1 MTTMQLSDNRDAAS
15 SRGAGAGTRAVSLW
29 LWLIAALVLAMVVVG
44 GATRLTESGL
54 SITEWQPILGAFP
67 PLGEADWMAA
77 FDKYKQIPQYVAIH
91 DGMSLEDFKF
101 IYYWEWS
108 HRLLGRAIGFVFALP
123 FVYFWW
129 TGKLKRGTGMK
140 FLGILVLGGLQG
152 VIGWYMVKSGL
163 SDRIEVSQYR
173 LALHLTTAFMILGLL
188 VWVALEEWP
197 GEVRITGEVATPL
210 IRRMA
215 AIIVAAVLIQVVLG
229 AFVAGLR
236 AGYIYN
242 TWPSMNGQ
250 FVPSDYW
257 IKPSYLS
264 FFESHAAAQFNH
276 RMVAY
281 LVAALAFV
289 QIWLTSR
296 APVDDRIRLT
306 SQWLGAAI
314 VMQIAL
320 GIATLL
326 TQVRLDLGLLHQGG
340 GALVFVM
347 AVVHLY
353 ATRRAG
359 IVPREYL
366 ASRGRASA

>member
-1 MTTMQLSDNRDAAS
+1 MTMMQLSEKQGATAIGG
-15 SRGAGAGTRAVSLW
+15 GAGDRAVSLW
-29 LWLIAALVLAMVVVG
+29 LWLTAALVLAMVIVG

-54 SITEWQPILGAFP
+54 SITEWQPLLGAFP
-67 PLGEADWMAA
+67 PLSEADWMAA
-77 FDKYKQIPQYVAIH
+77 FEKYKQIPQYTALNQ
-91 DGMSLEDFKF
+91 GMSLEDFKF

-108 HRLLGRAIGFVFALP
+108 HRLLGRLIGVVFALP
-123 FVYFWW
+123 LVFFWW
-129 TGKLKRGTGMK
+129 TGRLNRDTGMK
-140 FLGILVLGGLQG
+140 FLGIFVLGGLQG

-188 VWVALEEWP
+188 VWLALEEWP
-197 GEVRITGEVATPL
+197 GEARVTGEVATPL
-210 IRRMA
+210 IKRMA
-215 AIIVAAVLIQVVLG
+215 TIIVAAVLVQVVLG

-242 TWPSMNGQ
+242 TWPSMDGQ

-257 IKPSYLS
+257 IKPAYLS

-276 RMVAY
+276 RMMAY

-289 QIWLTSR
+289 QIWLAQR
-296 APVDDRIRLT
+296 APVDDRIRIT
-306 SQWLGAAI
+306 AYWLGAAI
-314 VMQIAL
+314 VIQIGL

-326 TQVRLDLGLLHQGG
+326 GHVPLDLGLLHQAG
-340 GALVFVM
+340 GALVFIA
-347 AVVHLY
+347 AVVHLH
-353 ATRRAG
+353 ATRKAG
-359 IVPREYL
+359 IVARDLY

>member
-1 MTTMQLSDNRDAAS
+1 MSTMQLSDRQAA
-15 SRGAGAGTRAVSLW
+15 AGASDDKGRRSVSLW
-29 LWLIAALVLAMVVVG
+29 LWLVACLVLAMVVVG

-67 PLGEADWMAA
+67 PLTDAAWMAA
-77 FDKYKQIPQYVAIH
+77 FEKYKQIPQYQALNQ
-91 DGMSLEDFKF
+91 GMSLGDFKF

-140 FLGILVLGGLQG
+140 FLGILALGGLQG
-152 VIGWYMVKSGL
+152 LIGWYMVKSGL
-163 SDRIEVSQYR
+163 SDRTEVSQYR

-197 GEVRITGEVATPL
+197 DEARITGEIATPS
-210 IRRMA
+210 IHRMA
-215 AIIVAAVLIQVVLG
+215 TIIVAAVLFQVVLG

-242 TWPSMNGQ
+242 TWPSMDGQ

-257 IKPSYLS
+257 IKPAYLS

-276 RMVAY
+276 RMMGY
-281 LVAALAFV
+281 LVATLAFI
-289 QIWLTSR
+289 QIWLTSS

-306 SQWLGAAI
+306 SQWLGAAVVLQI
-314 VMQIAL
+314 VL
-320 GIATLL
+320 GISTLL
-326 TQVRLDLGLLHQGG
+326 LHVRLDLALSHQAC
-340 GALVFVM
+340 GALVFVL
-347 AVVHLY
+347 AVVHLH
-353 ATRRAG
+353 ATRRSG
-359 IVPREYL
+359 IVPRDYY

>member
-1 MTTMQLSDNRDAAS
+1 MTMMQLSDDRDATS
-15 SRGAGAGTRAVSLW
+15 LTETGRRAVSLW
-29 LWLIAALVLAMVVVG
+29 LWLVAVLVLAMVVVG

-54 SITEWQPILGAFP
+54 SITEWQPILGAIP
-67 PLGEADWMAA
+67 PLNEADWMAA
-77 FDKYKQIPQYVAIH
+77 FEKYQQIPQYAAIH
-91 DGMSLEDFKF
+91 AGMSLGDFKF

-108 HRLLGRAIGFVFALP
+108 HRLLGRAIGFVFAIP
-123 FVYFWW
+123 FLYFWW

-140 FLGILVLGGLQG
+140 FLGIFALGGLQG

-197 GEVRITGEVATPL
+197 SERRITGEIATPL
-210 IRRMA
+210 IKRMA
-215 AIIVAAVLIQVVLG
+215 TIIVAAVLVQVVLG

-242 TWPSMNGQ
+242 TWPSMDGQ

-257 IKPSYLS
+257 IKPAYLS

-276 RMVAY
+276 RMMAY
-281 LVAALAFV
+281 LVAILAFTQV
-289 QIWLTSR
+289 WLTTR

-306 SQWLGAAI
+306 AQWLGAA
-314 VMQIAL
+314 VVLQIAL

-326 TQVRLDLGLLHQGG
+326 LHVRLDLALSHQAG
-340 GALVFVM
+340 GALVFIM
-347 AVVHLY
+347 AVVHLH

-359 IVPREYL
+359 IVPRDYF

>member
-1 MTTMQLSDNRDAAS
+1 LQTADTSNNGQ
-15 SRGAGAGTRAVSLW
+15 RAVSLW
-29 LWLIAALVLAMVVVG
+29 LWLVAALVFAMIVVG

-54 SITEWQPILGAFP
+54 SITEWQPILGAIP
-67 PLGEADWMAA
+67 PLNESDWMAA
-77 FDKYKQIPQYVAIH
+77 FEKYKQIPQYAAIH

-123 FVYFWW
+123 FLYFWW
-129 TGKLKRGTGMK
+129 AGKLTRGTGMK
-140 FLGILVLGGLQG
+140 FLGILALGGIQG
-152 VIGWYMVKSGL
+152 AIGWYMVSSGL

-197 GEVRITGEVATPL
+197 THARITGEVATPL
-210 IRRMA
+210 IKRMA
-215 AIIVAAVLIQVVLG
+215 TIIVTAVLIQVVLG

-242 TWPSMNGQ
+242 TWPSMDGQ

-257 IKPSYLS
+257 IKPAYLS

-276 RMVAY
+276 RMMAY
-281 LVAALAFV
+281 LVAALSFF
-289 QIWLTSR
+289 QIWLISR
-296 APVDDRIRLT
+296 MPIDDRIRLT
-306 SQWLGAAI
+306 SQWLGAVI
-314 VMQIAL
+314 ILQIAL

-326 TQVRLDLGLLHQGG
+326 MHVRLDLALSHQAG

-347 AVVHLY
+347 AVVHLH

-359 IVPREYL
+359 IIPRDYY

>member
-1 MTTMQLSDNRDAAS
+1 MSAMQLSDNPNATAADD
-15 SRGAGAGTRAVSLW
+15 RGAGRRSVSLW
-29 LWLIAALVLAMVVVG
+29 LWIVAALVLAMVVVG

-54 SITEWQPILGAFP
+54 SITEWQPLLGAIP
-67 PLGEADWMAA
+67 PLNEADWMSA
-77 FDKYKQIPQYVAIH
+77 FEKYKKIPQYAAMNE
-91 DGMSLEDFKF
+91 GMSLSDFKF

-123 FVYFWW
+123 FLYFWW
-129 TGKLKRGTGMK
+129 TGKLKRGTGKK
-140 FLGILVLGGLQG
+140 FLGILALGALQG
-152 VIGWYMVKSGL
+152 AIGWYMVSSGL
-163 SDRIEVSQYR
+163 SERTEVSQYR

-188 VWVALEEWP
+188 VWAALEEWP
-197 GEVRITGEVATPL
+197 GQPRVTGEVATPL

-215 AIIVAAVLIQVVLG
+215 AFIIAAILVQVMLG

-257 IKPSYLS
+257 IKPAYFS

-276 RMVAY
+276 RMMAY
-281 LVAALAFV
+281 FVAALAFLE
-289 QIWLTSR
+289 IWLTSR

-306 SQWLGAAI
+306 AQWLGAA
-314 VMQIAL
+314 VVLQIAL

-326 TQVRLDLGLLHQGG
+326 LHVRLDVALSHQAI
-340 GALVFVM
+340 GALVFIL
-347 AVVHLY
+347 AVVHLH

-359 IVPREYL
+359 VVPRDYY

>member
-1 MTTMQLSDNRDAAS
+1 MTMTQISGNRNATASDDAES
-15 SRGAGAGTRAVSLW
+15 GTRAISLW
-29 LWLIAALVLAMVVVG
+29 LWLVALLVIAMVVVG

-54 SITEWQPILGAFP
+54 SITEWQPLLGAIP
-67 PLGEADWMAA
+67 PLSEADWMSA
-77 FDKYKQIPQYVAIH
+77 FDKYKQIPQYAAIH
-91 DGMSLEDFKF
+91 DGMSLGDFKF

-108 HRLLGRAIGFVFALP
+108 HRLLGRAIGIIFAVP
-123 FVYFWW
+123 FLYFWW
-129 TGKLKRGTGMK
+129 TSKLKRGTGMK
-140 FLGILVLGGLQG
+140 FLGILALGGLQG
-152 VIGWYMVKSGL
+152 FIGWYMVSSGL

-173 LALHLTTAFMILGLL
+173 LALHLTAAIMILGLL
-188 VWVALEEWP
+188 VWAALEEWP
-197 GEVRITGEVATPL
+197 GQPRITGEVATPL
-210 IRRMA
+210 VKRMA
-215 AIIVAAVLIQVVLG
+215 AIIVAAVLMQVVLG

-257 IKPSYLS
+257 IKPAYLS
-264 FFESHAAAQFNH
+264 FFESHAATQFNH
-276 RMVAY
+276 RMMAY

-289 QIWLTSR
+289 QIWLTTQT
-296 APVDDRIRLT
+296 PVDDRIRLT

-314 VMQIAL
+314 VVQIAL

-347 AVVHLY
+347 AVIHLH

-359 IVPREYL
+359 IVPRDDF

>member
-1 MTTMQLSDNRDAAS
+1 MTLTQLSDNRGAAAS
-15 SRGAGAGTRAVSLW
+15 ASEGPGRRAVSLW
-29 LWLIAALVLAMVVVG
+29 LWIVAALVLAMIIVG

-54 SITEWQPILGAFP
+54 SITEWQPLLGAIP
-67 PLGEADWMAA
+67 PLNDADWMTA
-77 FDKYKQIPQYVAIH
+77 FAKYQQIPQYSALNQN
-91 DGMSLEDFKF
+91 MSLEDFKF

-108 HRLLGRAIGFVFALP
+108 HRLLGRVIGFVFALP

-129 TGKLKRGTGMK
+129 RGALKRGTGMK
-140 FLGILVLGGLQG
+140 FLGILALGGLQG
-152 VIGWYMVKSGL
+152 LIGWYMVKSGL
-163 SDRIEVSQYR
+163 NDRIEVSQYR

-188 VWVALEEWP
+188 VWMALEEWP
-197 GEVRITGEVATPL
+197 HETRITGEVATPL
-210 IRRMA
+210 IKRMA
-215 AIIVAAVLIQVVLG
+215 AIIVAAVLVQVVLG

-257 IKPSYLS
+257 TNPPYLS

-276 RMVAY
+276 RMMAYFVAT
-281 LVAALAFV
+281 LAFV

-296 APVDDRIRLT
+296 SPVDDRIRLT
-306 SQWLGAAI
+306 AQWIGAAI
-314 VMQIAL
+314 VAQIIL

-326 TQVRLDLGLLHQGG
+326 THVRLDLGLLHQGG
-340 GALVFVM
+340 GAIVLIM
-347 AVVHLY
+347 AVVHLH

-359 IVPREYL
+359 IVPRDYY

>member
-1 MTTMQLSDNRDAAS
+1 MTTMQLSGNGNATSIDGGEGR
-15 SRGAGAGTRAVSLW
+15 RAVSLW
-29 LWLIAALVLAMVVVG
+29 LWLVAALVLAMVIVG

-54 SITEWQPILGAFP
+54 SITEWQPLLGAIP
-67 PLGEADWMAA
+67 PLNEADWIAA
-77 FDKYKQIPQYVAIH
+77 FQKYQQIPQYHALNQ
-91 DGMSLEDFKF
+91 GMSLADFKF

-108 HRLLGRAIGFVFALP
+108 HRLLGRAIGVVFALP
-123 FVYFWW
+123 FLYFWW
-129 TGKLKRGTGMK
+129 TGKLKRGTGRK
-140 FLGILVLGGLQG
+140 FLGILALGALQG
-152 VIGWYMVKSGL
+152 AIGWYMVKSGL

-197 GEVRITGEVATPL
+197 WEPRITGEVATPL
-210 IRRMA
+210 MRRLA
-215 AIIVAAVLIQVVLG
+215 AIIVGAVLVQVMLG

-242 TWPSMNGQ
+242 TWPSMDGQ

-257 IKPSYLS
+257 MKPAYLS

-276 RMVAY
+276 RMMAY
-281 LVAALAFV
+281 AVAALAFIE
-289 QIWLTSR
+289 IWLTTR

-306 SQWLGAAI
+306 SQWLGAAVVI
-314 VMQIAL
+314 QIAL
-320 GIATLL
+320 GVATLL
-326 TQVRLDLGLLHQGG
+326 SHVQLNLALLHQGG
-340 GALVFVM
+340 GALVFVT
-347 AVVHLY
+347 AIVHLH

-359 IVPREYL
+359 IVPREYY